1 MLYNWGDTRRFN
13 SYAGYMKRTFGGRVQ
28 KLTVDAGF
36 TCPNRDGRVG
46 VGGCTF
52 CNNNS
57 FSPGYC
63 IPEKGV
69 IQQINEG
76 ITFHEV
82 RYRRAE
88 KYMVYFQAYS
98 NTYAPLDYLKSLYEE
113 ALSHP
118 KVVGIAIGT
127 RPDCVD
133 DDKLDYLAHLS
144 EKYYVNLEFG
154 VESCSNE
161 TLKYI
166 NRGHTFEQSVWAIEE
181 AAKRNL
187 NVGTHFIIGL
197 PGETETD
204 ILEMVNEINRLPISS
219 VKFHQLQVIAGT
231 AMATEYSH
239 NQKKFNFYTLDE
251 YLQLMVRIVER
262 LRPTIVFERFTG
274 EARPE
279 TLIAPIWGKLRNDQV
294 LVKFEKLLEEQNTWQ
309 GRLFME

>member
-1 MLYNWGDTRRFN
+1 MLYTWGDTRRFN

-52 CNNNS
+52 CNNAS

-63 IPEKGV
+63 IPEKSV

-98 NTYAPLDYLKSLYEE
+98 NTYAPLDYLMSLYEE

-133 DDKLDYLAHLS
+133 EAKLDYLAHLS
-144 EKYYVNLEFG
+144 EKFYVNLEFG
-154 VESCSNE
+154 VESCSNK
-161 TLKYI
+161 TLKHI
-166 NRGHTFEQSVWAIEE
+166 NRGHTFEQSVWAIKES
-181 AAKRNL
+181 AKRNL

-197 PGETETD
+197 PGENESD
-204 ILEMVNEINRLPISS
+204 IFAMVNEINRLPISS

-231 AMATEYSH
+231 AMATEYGHSPES
-239 NQKKFNFYTLDE
+239 FNFYTLDG
-251 YLQLMVRIVER
+251 YLELMVRIVER

-309 GRLFME
+309 GRCFVG